1 MGCRRSAPRPL
12 RQLSLHLIARLRPI
26 RADLGKSQITL
37 RELSAT
43 AVDPIEDI
51 DNNVERLIRASH
63 LLDVEYF
70 TAA

>member
-1 MGCRRSAPRPL
+1 
-12 RQLSLHLIARLRPI
+12 LIARLRPI